1 MMDIN
6 ALRLLYDNIH
16 DFKTTAMLVEA
27 DIERMGVGHDSD
39 EPVPGA
45 KGRRHREMWV
55 SMKTVSHFN
64 MGTAIELVL
73 KMLLNLNGIRYE
85 KNHSLLQLHNLIPA
99 TYQAQLQSVYE
110 DACRSTISGF
120 ELVAFINWDTDDCD
134 DLPVLENR
142 DVDTI
147 PGLFEYLDEDLMV
160 SRKRYSWEMI
170 GTGQWRHYIDDLS
183 VLATM
188 IDRVMSDIHRP

>member
-1 MMDIN
+1 MDVN
-6 ALRLLYDNIH
+6 AIRLLYDNIH

-27 DIERMGVGHDSD
+27 DIGRWGVRNDSD

-64 MGTAIELVL
+64 IGIAIELLL
-73 KMLLNLNGIRYE
+73 KMLLSLNGINYE
-85 KNHSLLQLHNLIPA
+85 KNHSLVQLHDLIPSK
-99 TYQAQLQSVYE
+99 YQSQLQSVYE
-110 DACRSTISGF
+110 DVSRSVTSGF
-120 ELVAFINWDTDDCD
+120 KLVAFINWDTDDVD

-147 PGLFEYLDEDLMV
+147 RGLFEYLDQDLMV
-160 SRKRYSWEMI
+160 SKTRYSWEII
-170 GTGQWRHYIDDLS
+170 GGRQWRHYIADLS
-183 VLATM
+183 MLAKT
-188 IDRVMSDIHRP
+188 IDRVMADILRP